1 MANLRLTVQCL
12 AAAVALQWA
21 AVPLFAEPNPDVQ
34 AVVSRMRSLSGF
46 KASISISTSGGAL
59 RGNLSYSNG
68 RVHLSLSD
76 GRVIASTGRELVVY
90 NPSTTVAG
98 KQLMAPGGGGL
109 GWLLTGFKTK
119 VVGNSAYL
127 EAENPAANIQEVRLK
142 WGAEHTLEQLSI
154 RHKSS
159 GDWTTITLS
168 NLRRVDA
175 FPVSLFS
182 YDPPAGS
189 RTVENPLNQSN

>member
-1 MANLRLTVQCL
+1 MAKSAYRLLFLT
-12 AAAVALQWA
+12 AAVAWQLA

-34 AVVSRMRSLSGF
+34 AVVSRMRSLGGF
-46 KASISISTSGGAL
+46 KASISISSGGGGAL

-68 RVHLSLSD
+68 KVHLALSD
-76 GRVIASTGRELVVY
+76 GRVIAATGRELVVY
-90 NPSTTVAG
+90 NPSSSVAG
-98 KQLMAPGGGGL
+98 KQLMVPGGGGL

-119 VVGNSAYL
+119 VSGNTALL
-127 EAENPAANIQEVRLK
+127 ESENPSSNIQEVRLK

-168 NLRRVDA
+168 NLRKVDA
-175 FPVSLFS
+175 FP
-182 YDPPAGS
+182 
-189 RTVENPLNQSN
+189 